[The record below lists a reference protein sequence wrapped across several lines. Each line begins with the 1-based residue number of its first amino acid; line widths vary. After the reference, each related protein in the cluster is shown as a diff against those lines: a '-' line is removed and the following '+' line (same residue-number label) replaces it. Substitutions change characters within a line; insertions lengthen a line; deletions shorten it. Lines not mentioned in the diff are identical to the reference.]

1 MRLKGNEFSILPET
15 KGLGIRGDD
24 LKEVTVE

>member
-1 MRLKGNEFSILPET
+1 MGLKGNEFLILPEN

-24 LKEVTVE
+24 LKEVTAE